1 MPAPLLFGPVSI
13 DRWVDEG
20 LDLPGGGVFN
30 IAVQWARAGMPFRL
44 LSRIGH
50 DDGAVIQV
58 ALARHHID
66 ALPSLVQP
74 GRTATI
80 DVTIRADR
88 QPWMDHFDPGVWAEV
103 TLTDDDVAAL
113 RAAGR
118 VHAVMVDPVIRS
130 LTALHDDGGLDGVEV
145 SLDLLDMRHLDDER
159 TDRLLAIA
167 DLAFIGWQGAED
179 DPRLERIATTAAAHR
194 TLVIVTLG
202 SAGMLALDGRDGT
215 RVRHHIKPLAVLGTT
230 VGCGDAFA
238 GGFLRSWWRD
248 APGDID
254 AALAAGAAEGA
265 AATEW
270 VRPLPDQ
277 AYGIQRTS

>member
-1 MPAPLLFGPVSI
+1 MGAPLLFGPVSI
-13 DRWVDEG
+13 DHWVDEG

-44 LSRIGH
+44 LSRIGS
-50 DDGAVIQV
+50 DDGAVVQA

-74 GRTATI
+74 GRSATI
-80 DVTIRADR
+80 DVVIRADR
-88 QPWMDHFDPGVWAEV
+88 QPWMDHFDPGVWADV
-103 TLTDDDVAAL
+103 ALTDDDVAAF
-113 RAAGR
+113 RGAGR
-118 VHAVMVDPVIRS
+118 MHAVMVDPVIRA
-130 LTALHDDGGLDGVEV
+130 LTALHDCGGLAGVDV
-145 SLDLLDMRHLDDER
+145 STDLLDMRHLDDER
-159 TDRLLAIA
+159 ADRLLAIA

-179 DPRLERIATTAAAHR
+179 DPRLDRIAATAAAHC

-202 SAGMLALDGRDGT
+202 SAGMVALDGRSGT
-215 RVRHHIKPLAVLGTT
+215 RVRHHIEARQVLGTT

-254 AALAAGAAEGA
+254 AALTAGAVEGA

-270 VRPLPDQ
+270 VRPLPDA
-277 AYGIQRTS
+277 AYGLPR